1 MALTPPAKLL
11 SDRISA
17 IMRESKSRA
26 KGDGFI
32 VPDLQDVL
40 KGMTTSDMLELSP
53 PGVEAGIWTSDPGF
67 CLRLGCRLFG
77 VSPEAVH
84 ELPWA
89 QYLFFTQIVS
99 ANFIRSMEGEIPS

>member
-17 IMRESKSRA
+17 IMRDSKSRE
-26 KGDGFI
+26 KGEGLI
-32 VPDLQDVL
+32 VSDLQDAL
-40 KGMTTSDMLELSP
+40 KGMTTADMLELSP
-53 PGVEAGIWTSDPGF
+53 PGTDAGIWTCDQGF
-67 CLRLGCRLFG
+67 CLRLGCKLFG

-99 ANFIRSMEGEIPS
+99 ANFIRSMEGAIPF